1 MGPNTVR
8 LSYMTASLSEFN
20 ADAIGLWKRS
30 LESKASADGTGGR
43 GSTLTDFG
51 SPASG
56 AENDGAQTGN
66 DIEQPAV
73 ADFSIDSEAPFA
85 PQPTPRRRNRW
96 LTIGAPV
103 GAAVLIIGGVAV
115 AQIAS
120 KLSGTDTPGLASAL
134 PASTVA
140 FAQANIDPKAG
151 QKLAMYDIAHRFP
164 EVKDKVSK
172 SDPAGSLI
180 DYLIKQ
186 DGTSTL
192 TWDQIKQWAGV
203 RVGAA
208 FLVDDSKKG
217 FGLVA
222 IQVNDEA
229 KAKSELPKLMQ
240 GAGAKASNGAF
251 VIKDGYAYVTDTQ
264 AHLDLA
270 MSALQRGTLADDAT
284 YKSSAKTVDDG
295 DVASGYANLKA
306 LAPVAQSYVDQSGL
320 FPTNLF
326 GTGFSSAS
334 GSDTVMTSTGS
345 NSISTGV
352 PDAISGAST
361 SSPLPGDMQQQLD
374 QMQKQMA
381 DAQKQAEQS
390 QKQMQTALDSLTGA
404 VTFDVVL
411 NGGGGQLNLDMY
423 GQKQTTSA
431 GTVSGFATLPSDS
444 VVAVDAHLG
453 DAYKKQLSA
462 LAPQMTGLL
471 GSALAGTDIKLPAD
485 LSAVLGNDIAFSM
498 TANKDGSPNF
508 GGIVHGGNAER
519 AKQIVDELNKQ
530 FGKGSPLPVTV
541 EGSGS
546 TFTIASSSSFGAE
559 LSKGDLGGQSLF
571 RKAVPDAANSQIAA
585 FVDVQGLLA
594 ADKASGNTGGSG
606 DAALIAAVGLS
617 AKTSADATHMQV
629 NLVLK

>member
-1 MGPNTVR
+1 
-8 LSYMTASLSEFN
+8 
-20 ADAIGLWKRS
+20 
-30 LESKASADGTGGR
+30 
-43 GSTLTDFG
+43 LTDFG
-51 SPASG
+51 SPESG
-56 AENDGAQTGN
+56 AENNGANTGDN
-66 DIEQPAV
+66 IEQPAV

-85 PQPTPRRRNRW
+85 PQPAPRRRSRW

-103 GAAVLIIGGVAV
+103 GAAVLIVGGVAV

-120 KLSGTDTPGLASAL
+120 KLSGTDTPGLANAL
-134 PASTVA
+134 PASTIA

-151 QKLAMYDIAHRFP
+151 QKIAMYDIAHRFP

-186 DGTSTL
+186 DGSSPL

-208 FLVDDSKKG
+208 FLVDDNKKG

-222 IQVNDEA
+222 IQVDDEA

-240 GAGAKASNGAF
+240 GTGDKASNGAF

-264 AHLDLA
+264 SHLDLA

-306 LAPVAQSYVDQSGL
+306 LAPVAQSYLDHSSM
-320 FPTNLF
+320 FSTNPF
-326 GTGFSSAS
+326 AADFSSAS
-334 GSDTVMTSTGS
+334 GSVSATASAVSNAQPLTAATSTAS
-345 NSISTGV
+345 NSVSSGLL
-352 PDAISGAST
+352 DAISGDST
-361 SSPLPGDMQQQLD
+361 SSPLPQDMQQQME
-374 QMQKQMA
+374 QMQQQMA
-381 DAQKQAEQS
+381 DAQKQAEES
-390 QKQMQTALDSLTGA
+390 QKQMQKALDSLTGT

-411 NGGGGQLNLDMY
+411 NGGGGQLNVDMY
-423 GQKQTTSA
+423 GQKQTASE
-431 GTVSGFATLPSDS
+431 GTVSGLATLPSDS
-444 VVAVDAHLG
+444 VVAIDAHLG
-453 DAYKKQLSA
+453 DAYKKQLST
-462 LAPQMTGLL
+462 LAPQLTGLL
-471 GSALAGTDIKLPAD
+471 GSALDGTDIKLPAD
-485 LSAVLGNDIAFSM
+485 LSAVLGNDVAFSM

-530 FGKGSPLPVTV
+530 FGHGSSLPVTV

-571 RKAVPDAANSQIAA
+571 RKAVPDADNSQIAA

-606 DAALIAAVGLS
+606 DAALISAVGLS
-617 AKTSADATHMQV
+617 IKGDANVAHMQV